1 MVKVKIKDLA
11 PGAFFD
17 IGPVKV
23 KVMEHFTDGKTLL
36 AATEPIGN
44 RPFTVRPFTYKR
56 QDPEPNPN
64 DFRFSTLKDDL
75 NTDFLAAVAAGGVI
89 PVDRILD
96 AAWDLTA
103 SDGVNR
109 YGYVTCKVAM
119 LPEALVRR
127 YYDAGLLEIDD
138 WEWTITPS
146 AGNAHGA
153 RGVYA
158 DGSLGGDGAWSGLGG
173 VRPALFVD
181 SEICLS
187 LEQDEVDLSN
197 QALLGEFTSKE
208 LVTEVLRRIAAGEK
222 DPDEDE

>member
-23 KVMEHFTDGKTLL
+23 KVMEHFADGKTLL
-36 AATEPIGN
+36 TATEQIGN
-44 RPFTVRPFTYKR
+44 RPFTVRPFTYNR

-75 NTDFLAAVAAGGVI
+75 NTGFLAAVAAGGVI

-96 AAWDLTA
+96 ADWDLTA

-119 LPEALVRR
+119 LPETLVRR

-138 WEWTITPS
+138 WEWTITPY
-146 AGNAHGA
+146 AGNAGSA
-153 RGVYA
+153 RYVYA
-158 DGSLGGDGAWSGLGG
+158 DGSLNYYRAWDGSHG
-173 VRPALFVD
+173 VRPAFFVD

-197 QALLGEFTSKE
+197 RALLGEFTSKE
-208 LVTEVLRRIAAGEK
+208 LVAEVLRRIAAGEK

>member
-23 KVMEHFTDGKTLL
+23 KVMEHFADGKTLL
-36 AATEPIGN
+36 TATEPIGN

-146 AGNAHGA
+146 AGYASDA
-153 RGVYA
+153 RIVSTG
-158 DGSLGGDGAWSGLGG
+158 GSLSYRHAWLGRHG

>member
-23 KVMEHFTDGKTLL
+23 KVMEHFADGKTLL
-36 AATEPIGN
+36 TATEQIGN

-119 LPEALVRR
+119 LPEALVRK

-138 WEWTITPS
+138 WEWTITPY
-146 AGNAHGA
+146 AGDAYRA
-153 RGVYA
+153 RGVYS
-158 DGSLGGDGAWSGLGG
+158 DGSLSHSDAWRGYHG
-173 VRPALFVD
+173 VRPAFFVD

>member
-23 KVMEHFTDGKTLL
+23 KVMEHFADGKTLL
-36 AATEPIGN
+36 TATEQIGN

-75 NTDFLAAVAAGGVI
+75 NTDFLAAVDAGGVI

-119 LPEALVRR
+119 LPEALVRK

-138 WEWTITPS
+138 WEWTITPN
-146 AGNAHGA
+146 AGGANNARSVSTG
-153 RGVYA
+153 
-158 DGSLGGDGAWSGLGG
+158 GSLSNDNAWRGHYG

>member
-23 KVMEHFTDGKTLL
+23 KVMEHFADGKTLL

-75 NTDFLAAVAAGGVI
+75 NTGFLADVAAGGVI

-109 YGYVTCKVAM
+109 YGHVTCKVAM
-119 LPEALVRR
+119 LPEALVRK

-138 WEWTITPS
+138 WEWTITPH
-146 AGNAHGA
+146 AGNVSSA
-153 RGVYA
+153 RFVGT
-158 DGSLGGDGAWSGLGG
+158 DGGLSRYGAWLGSYG
-173 VRPALFVD
+173 VRPALYVD

>member
-23 KVMEHFTDGKTLL
+23 KVMEHFADGKTLL
-36 AATEPIGN
+36 TATEPIGN
-44 RPFTVRPFTYKR
+44 RPFTVRQFTYKR

-96 AAWDLTA
+96 ADWDLTA

-109 YGYVTCKVAM
+109 YGSVTCKVAM
-119 LPEALVRR
+119 LPEALVRK

-138 WEWTITPS
+138 WEWTITPNAGGAYS
-146 AGNAHGA
+146 A
-153 RGVYA
+153 RYVYT
-158 DGSLGGDGAWSGLGG
+158 DGSLGTYYAWHGYGG

-181 SEICLS
+181 SDICLS

-197 QALLGEFTSKE
+197 QALLGEFTSRE
-208 LVTEVLRRIAAGEK
+208 LVAEVLRRIAAGEK